1 MSNKIIQTDCYLNL
15 VLLAVIFSA
24 VLIGG
29 CAVKA
34 ANDNDKKQTEK
45 PAVTTESKT
54 INSKVKIQIQ
64 PNSPADTV
72 RAFYKNLREKRF
84 REALFLTNL
93 RPAIEGLTDVELKE
107 LQVDF
112 ESLAVKVPAEIE
124 INGEII
130 SANKATVTANL
141 PNNETDQIEL
151 QEINLRRENDVWII
165 LTVDEAAEAA
175 IKKEGKNYFFA
186 LKIETQQEEA
196 KKTLEQIAKAQ
207 FVYFAQNGGL
217 YGDLATLIERGLVSE
232 ALAKSDSSGYNY
244 KIQLSSDKKKYTATA
259 EPAVYG
265 KTGKLSFR
273 FEADGKKSPMLKSV
287 DNKGKSPKN

>member
-1 MSNKIIQTDCYLNL
+1 MSNKIIQTKGYLTT
-15 VLLAVIFSA
+15 VLLTLIFLT

-34 ANDNDKKQTEK
+34 ANDNDKNLPENPTASLE
-45 PAVTTESKT
+45 PKT
-54 INSKVKIQIQ
+54 AGSKVKIQIQ

-84 REALFLTNL
+84 RAALFLTNL
-93 RPAIEGLTDVELKE
+93 RPAIEGLNDDELKE

-112 ESLAVKVPAEIE
+112 ESLATTVPAEIE
-124 INGEII
+124 INGEIV
-130 SANKATVTANL
+130 SGSKATVTANL
-141 PNNETDQIEL
+141 PNNETDLIEL

-165 LTVDEAAEAA
+165 LTVDESAEAS

-186 LKIETQQEEA
+186 LKIETQQTEA

-207 FVYFAQNGGL
+207 FVYSAQNGGL
-217 YGDLATLIERGLVSE
+217 YADLPTLIERGLVSD
-232 ALAKSDSSGYNY
+232 ALAVADSSGYNY
-244 KIQLSSDKKKYTATA
+244 KILLSSDKKKYTATA
-259 EPAVYG
+259 EPDVYG

-273 FEADGKKSPMLKSV
+273 FEADGKKSPMLKSA
-287 DNKGKSPKN
+287 DNKGKAQKN

>member
-1 MSNKIIQTDCYLNL
+1 MSNKIIQTDCYLNS
-15 VLLAVIFSA
+15 VLLAVIFSSL
-24 VLIGG
+24 LIGG

-34 ANDNDKKQTEK
+34 AGDNDQKQTEK
-45 PAVTTESKT
+45 SAVTTESRAT
-54 INSKVKIQIQ
+54 ASKVKINIQ

-72 RAFYKNLREKRF
+72 RVFYKNLREKRF

-93 RPAIEGLTDVELKE
+93 RPAIDGLTDAELKE

-112 ESLAVKVPAEIE
+112 ESLATKVPTEIE

-130 SANKATVTANL
+130 SGSKATVTAKL
-141 PNNETDQIEL
+141 PNNETERIEL

-165 LTVDEAAEAA
+165 LTVDEAAEMA

-217 YGDLATLIERGLVSE
+217 YADLPTLISKGFISEDLAK
-232 ALAKSDSSGYNY
+232 ADSAGYNY
-244 KIQLSSDKKKYTATA
+244 NISLSSDKKKYTATA

-273 FEADGKKSPMLKSV
+273 FEADGKKSPVLKSA
-287 DNKGKSPKN
+287 DNKGKPSKN

>member
-1 MSNKIIQTDCYLNL
+1 MSNKIIQTDCYLNS
-15 VLLAVIFSA
+15 VLLAVIFSFL
-24 VLIGG
+24 LIGG

-34 ANDNDKKQTEK
+34 ANDNDQKQTEK
-45 PAVTTESKT
+45 SAVTTESKT
-54 INSKVKIQIQ
+54 TASKLKINIQ

-72 RAFYKNLREKRF
+72 RVFYKNLREKRF

-93 RPAIEGLTDVELKE
+93 RPAIEGLTDAELKD

-112 ESLAVKVPAEIE
+112 EALATKVPAEIE

-130 SANKATVTANL
+130 SGGKATVTAKL

-151 QEINLRRENDVWII
+151 QEINLRRENDVWVI
-165 LTVDEAAEAA
+165 LTVDESAESA
-175 IKKEGKNYFFA
+175 IKKEGKNYFFT

-196 KKTLEQIAKAQ
+196 RKILEQIAKAQ
-207 FVYFAQNGGL
+207 FVYSAQNGGI
-217 YGDLATLIERGLVSE
+217 YADLPTLIERRLVSE
-232 ALAKSDSSGYNY
+232 ELAKANSLGYIYN
-244 KIQLSSDKKKYTATA
+244 ISLSSDKKKYTATA

-273 FEADGKKSPMLKSV
+273 FEADGKKSPVLKST
-287 DNKGKSPKN
+287 DNKGKLPKN

>member
-1 MSNKIIQTDCYLNL
+1 MSNKVIQTNCYLNW

-34 ANDNDKKQTEK
+34 ADDKNLPEK
-45 PAVTTESKT
+45 SAITTESKT
-54 INSKVKIQIQ
+54 VNSKVKIQIQ

-72 RAFYKNLREKRF
+72 RTFYKNLREKRF

-93 RPAIEGLTDVELKE
+93 RPAIEGLTDAELKD

-112 ESLAVKVPAEIE
+112 ESLATKVPAEIE

-130 SANKATVTANL
+130 SGSKATVTANL

-151 QEINLRRENDVWII
+151 QEIKLRRENDVWII
-165 LTVDEAAEAA
+165 LTVDESAEAT

-207 FVYFAQNGGL
+207 FVYFAQNGGV
-217 YGDLATLIERGLVSE
+217 YADLPTLIQKGLVSD
-232 ALAKSDSSGYNY
+232 ALAAADSAGYNY
-244 KIQLSSDKKKYTATA
+244 KILLSSDKKKYTATA

-273 FEADGKKSPMLKSV
+273 FEADGKKTPTLKSA

>member
-1 MSNKIIQTDCYLNL
+1 MSNKIIQTDCYLNAI
-15 VLLAVIFSA
+15 LLAVIFSA
-24 VLIGG
+24 MLISG

-34 ANDNDKKQTEK
+34 ANDDDKKQTEK

-54 INSKVKIQIQ
+54 TTSKVKIQIQ

-207 FVYFAQNGGL
+207 FVYFAQNSGL
-217 YGDLATLIERGLVSE
+217 YGDLAALIERGLVSE

-287 DNKGKSPKN
+287 DNKGKLPKN